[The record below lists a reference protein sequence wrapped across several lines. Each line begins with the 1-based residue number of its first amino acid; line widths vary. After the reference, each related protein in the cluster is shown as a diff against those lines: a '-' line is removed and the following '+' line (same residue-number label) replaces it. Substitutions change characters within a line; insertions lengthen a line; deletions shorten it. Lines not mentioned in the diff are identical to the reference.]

1 MFDNAKQYNAEGSDV
16 YLDAEELQ
24 QLFWKSIGKNGR
36 GRQSK
41 GKRPR
46 KHENELQEVF
56 HNGEIFKVGTDY
68 SMFGIEIHHGSVD
81 VLLPH
86 RTNCSFLF
94 QCNAIR

>member
-56 HNGEIFKVGTDY
+56 HNGEVYKVGT
-68 SMFGIEIHHGSVD
+68 FRFCTP
-81 VLLPH
+81 LLVPM
-86 RTNCSFLF
+86 RYILWICP
-94 QCNAIR
+94 